1 MANNTVTEA
10 NEQAPANAP
19 ATKKRSP
26 IFFIILGIMVVLGA
40 YFGISGYVHG
50 QSHEETD
57 DAQVEANLSPVIS
70 KISGYISEVR
80 VRDNQFV
87 NKGDTLLILD
97 KRDLTM
103 ALQQAEAALGTA
115 RSNLSSAEASTSAT
129 HQNITTANAAVA
141 TANAQIEAAKVN
153 VWRTG
158 EDLKRYENLIKDHS
172 ITQQQYEQALAAK
185 QSADKQLEILVA
197 QRNQAAAQTSV
208 VKSQVS
214 ASSEQSAIARSSIR
228 QKEVEIEN
236 AKLDLSYTVIVA
248 AESGVVSKV
257 PVQVGQFI
265 QAGAQLFNVVLN
277 NDKWVVANF
286 KETQIAKMVEGQKVS
301 VKVDAFPRH
310 EFDAK
315 LTSFS
320 PATGARFALLPPDN
334 ASGNFVKVVQRLPVK
349 IEFTDKNDSLIQKLR
364 PGLNVVVDVHLN

>member
-10 NEQAPANAP
+10 SEQSPVKAPAA
-19 ATKKRSP
+19 KKRSP
-26 IFFIILGIMVVLGA
+26 VFFIILGIMVALGA
-40 YFGISGYVHG
+40 YFGISGYIHG
-50 QSHEETD
+50 QRHEETD
-57 DAQVEANLSPVIS
+57 DAQIEANLSPVIS

-80 VRDNQFV
+80 VQDNQFV
-87 NKGDTLLILD
+87 NKGDTLLVLD

-115 RSNLSSAEASTSAT
+115 RSNLSSSEASTSAT
-129 HQNITTANAAVA
+129 NKNIGTANAAVA
-141 TANAQIEAAKVN
+141 TADAQIEAAKVN
-153 VWRTG
+153 IWRTT

-172 ITQQQYEQALAAK
+172 ITQQQYEQVLAAK
-185 QSADKQLEILVA
+185 QSADKQLQILVA

-208 VKSQVS
+208 VKSKVS
-214 ASSEQSAIARSSIR
+214 ASSEQSAIARSGIR

-236 AKLDLSYTVIVA
+236 AKLNLSYTVIVA

-257 PVQVGQFI
+257 PVQAGQFI
-265 QAGAQLFNVVLN
+265 QAGAQLFNIVLN
-277 NDKWVVANF
+277 NDKWIVANF

-301 VKVDAFPRH
+301 VKVDAFPKH
-310 EFDAK
+310 EFNAK

-349 IEFTDKNDSLIQKLR
+349 IEFTDKKDSLIQKLR

>member
-10 NEQAPANAP
+10 NEQAPAAP

-40 YFGISGYVHG
+40 YFGISGYIHG

-334 ASGNFVKVVQRLPVK
+334 SSGNFVKVVQRLPVK
-349 IEFTDKNDSLIQKLR
+349 IEFTNKNDSLIQKLR

>member
-1 MANNTVTEA
+1 MANHTVTES

-19 ATKKRSP
+19 AAKKKKSY
-26 IFFIILGIMVVLGA
+26 IFIILAVMIVLGA
-40 YFGISGYVHG
+40 YFGISGYIHG
-50 QSHEETD
+50 QRHEETD

-70 KISGYISEVR
+70 KISGYVSEVR

-87 NKGDTLLILD
+87 NRGDTLLILD

-115 RSNLSSAEASTSAT
+115 RSNLSSSEASTTAT
-129 HQNITTANAAVA
+129 HKNIGTADAAVA

-208 VKSQVS
+208 VKSQVA
-214 ASSEQSAIARSSIR
+214 ASSEQSAIARSGIR
-228 QKEVEIEN
+228 QKEVEVEN
-236 AKLDLSYTVIVA
+236 AKLNLSYTVITA

-265 QAGAQLFNVVLN
+265 QAGAQLFNIVLSN
-277 NDKWVVANF
+277 EKWVVANF

-310 EFDAK
+310 EFEAR